1 LSIEEVLAPAADR
14 FWPGRS
20 LVLHYFTVSTSE
32 GAEVRAE
39 RLASPADLPR
49 VVEVGLI
56 RPSGRRP
63 NAVQGAAGSVVNL
76 STGSDQA
83 HLWSKRTY
91 GGVGCPALEAE

>member
-1 LSIEEVLAPAADR
+1 VLAPAADR
-14 FWPGRS
+14 FWLGRS
-20 LVLHYFTVSTSE
+20 LVLHHFTVSTSE

-39 RLASPADLPR
+39 RLASSADLPL

-56 RPSGRRP
+56 RPLVD
-63 NAVQGAAGSVVNL
+63 ADINL